1 MTEEYKCPLCKAP
14 LASTPGTQLDP
25 TNGVTLYCRNRQCPS
40 QEVAGHGDNAKAA
53 YRVVLE
59 KFEKY
64 AKDQEES

>member
-1 MTEEYKCPLCKAP
+1 
-14 LASTPGTQLDP
+14 LDP

-53 YRVVLE
+53 YRIVLE